1 MVIHKIIHVFLKLP
15 VYKMEMIMADEHD
28 YWTQKRPDGRWE
40 SKREGAKRASKVTDT
55 QVEAW
60 AFSKNQARDNKGEAY
75 LKNEQGKI
83 RERNTYGNDPRKT
96 KG

>member
-1 MVIHKIIHVFLKLP
+1 
-15 VYKMEMIMADEHD
+15 MADERD

-40 SKREGAKRASKVTDT
+40 SKREGANRASKVTDT
-55 QVEAW
+55 QAEAW
-60 AFSKNQARDNKGEAY
+60 EHSKGVARAKGGEAY
-75 LKNEQGKI
+75 LKGENGRI